1 MKRYICV
8 LLLLALCTSCNQGK
22 RCLEKKEI
30 SECLGDILWNDLRKE
45 SVEYDLETVL
55 STIRK
60 NAEGKREI
68 SKNPRMELSKH
79 IEKANDANALV
90 ALSRAEDFLKNLSTQ
105 KGAVALKPGKLFYK
119 VLNSGAGPTIKESSS
134 PLLHFTEKDLDG
146 EILYD
151 THKSNSP
158 MRLAL
163 DETILGF
170 KLGVT
175 GMKVGERREIFV
187 HPDLAYKKL
196 GKTKPNQLLI
206 YDVTVLEE

>member
-1 MKRYICV
+1 MGKYSCILLFILCV
-8 LLLLALCTSCNQGK
+8 SCSQDK
-22 RCLEKKEI
+22 RCFEKKEI
-30 SECLGDILWNDLRKE
+30 SECLGDILWNEFCKE

-55 STIRK
+55 NTIRK
-60 NAEGKREI
+60 NAKGEREA

-79 IEKANDANALV
+79 IEKANERSALI
-90 ALSRAEDFLKNLSTQ
+90 ALRQGEDFLKNVSRQ
-105 KGAVALKPGKLFYK
+105 KGSIALRPGRLLYK
-119 VLNSGAGPTIKESSS
+119 VVNSGTGSTITESSS
-134 PLLHFTEKDLDG
+134 PLMHFVEKDLEG

-151 THKSNSP
+151 TRKSNSP

-163 DETILGF
+163 NETVLGF
-170 KLGVT
+170 KLGVI

-206 YDVTVLEE
+206 YDVTVLQE

>member
-1 MKRYICV
+1 M
-8 LLLLALCTSCNQGK
+8 
-22 RCLEKKEI
+22 
-30 SECLGDILWNDLRKE
+30 
-45 SVEYDLETVL
+45 
-55 STIRK
+55 
-60 NAEGKREI
+60 
-68 SKNPRMELSKH
+68 
-79 IEKANDANALV
+79 
-90 ALSRAEDFLKNLSTQ
+90 
-105 KGAVALKPGKLFYK
+105 KPGKLLYK
-119 VLNSGAGPTIKESSS
+119 VLNSGTGSAIKEDSF
-134 PLLHFTEKDLDG
+134 PLVHFTEKDLDG

-158 MRLAL
+158 IRLAL

-175 GMKVGERREIFV
+175 GMKVGERREIVV